1 MQVKLNEGEDGKND
15 LELQLQ
21 KLSKDY
27 QELLK
32 KNDIL
37 IKISDADTKKILQ
50 LQLDLEKLRLELR
63 QTSSIKQDAETR
75 LKESESNILAVEKKV
90 SDRDRII
97 GEQKHLLDEIDKE
110 RDSFQRELD
119 SKAEK
124 LLELQGLIHFLF
136 HFFR

>member
-124 LLELQGLIHFLF
+124 LLELQGLILFLF